1 MSTTLVQEYFQ
12 KINREDLEIME
23 FTVSSATVE
32 LAAKA
37 VGVEPGM
44 IAKSL
49 SFKLKEGGAVVI
61 VLAGTARLSNR
72 KFKDFFGCRAKML
85 KPEET
90 EDITGHA
97 VGGVCPFGLKDGVK
111 VYLDNSLKA
120 YDIVYPDAGAANNA
134 VRIQVSEFADITKGE
149 WVDLSE

>member
-1 MSTTLVQEYFQ
+1 MSTIRVREYLHN
-12 KINREDLEIME
+12 INREDLEILE
-23 FTVSSATVE
+23 FPVSSATVE

-49 SFKLKEGGAVVI
+49 SFKLKEGAVI
-61 VLAGTARLSNR
+61 VVLSGTARLSNH
-72 KFKDFFGCRAKML
+72 KFKEFFGCRAKML

-90 EDITGHA
+90 EEITGHA

-120 YDIVYPDAGAANNA
+120 YDIVYPAAGASNNA
-134 VRIQVSEFADITKGE
+134 IRIKVSEFTDITNGQ
-149 WVDLSE
+149 WADLSE